1 MYTCCSF
8 KINYWQWM
16 FGINSQ
22 FGLCSNYL
30 CNFIILTSSRV
41 NFAVR
46 APSSLH
52 IVSITWVTRGIHFK
66 GNIRGPVKLCWA
78 IGNWYFTTYFS
89 QRRYVK
95 NGLFWTFACEVN
107 ALANCTTTVVHVPVF
122 IFICTLS
129 HCFQNISEI
138 NPKKKHIITHK
149 IGLFNGKTELA
160 VV

>member
-1 MYTCCSF
+1 
-8 KINYWQWM
+8 M

-52 IVSITWVTRGIHFK
+52 IMSVIWVTPAVTRGIHFK
-66 GNIRGPVKLCWA
+66 GNIWGPVKLCWA
-78 IGNWYFTTYFS
+78 ICNWYFTTCFS
-89 QRRYVK
+89 QLRSVK

-107 ALANCTTTVVHVPVF
+107 ALANCTTTIVHVPVF
-122 IFICTLS
+122 IFTCTLS
-129 HCFQNISEI
+129 HCFQNINEI
-138 NPKKKHIITHK
+138 NPKKKHIITHT
-149 IGLFNGKTELA
+149 ILA
-160 VV
+160 YSMAKLN